1 MEIINE
7 KVLLDDAD
15 YRELF
20 SLFCSPTRYEL
31 SQIYSKE
38 NDHYYEKVDLEEE
51 YTLTQEKREFSIDAW
66 RSVLLFLNRKGFF
79 LTKDEGKV
87 SLSFIKEELG

>member
-7 KVLLDDAD
+7 KVLLDEAD

-31 SQIYSKE
+31 LQIYSKE
-38 NDHYYEKVDLEEE
+38 NNYYYEKVDLQEE

-66 RSVLLFLNRKGFF
+66 RSVLLFLNRKGF
-79 LTKDEGKV
+79 LLIKNEGKV
-87 SLSFIKEELG
+87 KLSFIKEELR